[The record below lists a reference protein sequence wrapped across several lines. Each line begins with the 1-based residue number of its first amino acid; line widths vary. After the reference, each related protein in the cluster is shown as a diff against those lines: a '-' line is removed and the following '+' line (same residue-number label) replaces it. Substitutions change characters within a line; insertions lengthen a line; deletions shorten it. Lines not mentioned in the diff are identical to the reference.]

1 MAVNDTVRG
10 LKGTITKLK
19 EEIARIEVAR
29 DDAVAARHVFQS
41 AHEEAEQAK
50 ADLERRIA
58 FLKRDVQR
66 TEDAASAHKARADQL
81 ERELEHSRSLELDAV
96 TKLRASEAERNRLN
110 GYIQRVAEDDAA
122 REGNMDVADSRSVP
136 RRPPPPLSHGPDY
149 TYPTDMYGGAM
160 TDAVSSGRRR
170 Y

>member
-19 EEIARIEVAR
+19 EEIVQR
-29 DDAVAARHVFQS
+29 DDALALARRDANFATEEKNNAARRLAAVEREMERADS
-41 AHEEAEQAK
+41 RAE
-50 ADLERRIA
+50 
-58 FLKRDVQR
+58 
-66 TEDAASAHKARADQL
+66 AHKARADQL
-81 ERELEHSRSLELDAV
+81 EKELERSRASELEAW

-122 REGNMDVADSRSVP
+122 REGNVEVADSRSVP
-136 RRPPPPLSHGPDY
+136 RRPSPPLSLGPDY
-149 TYPTDMYGGAM
+149 TYPSDMYAGAM
-160 TDAVSSGRRR
+160 TEAVSSGRRR